1 MINPQAGTFTKSAMT
16 RANNSKINAARAT
29 MVGNPAAQASLINQ
43 RSGGTP
49 GGPPVGSSNPAPPA
63 PPTAPAMPSVP
74 PVGTVPGSTVDA
86 APTPTFDPE
95 AFKRD
100 TLSRLLGEIRTEHF
114 LKSAPV
120 KDAMETIRLKNA
132 FNHANPNR
140 VQDSRTLLEQVV
152 TRAKLDRTGNGNS

>member
-1 MINPQAGTFTKSAMT
+1 MIDPQAGTFTKSAMT
-16 RANNSKINAARAT
+16 RANNSKINARRAT
-29 MVGNPAAQASLINQ
+29 MVGNSAAQASLINQ

-49 GGPPVGSSNPAPPA
+49 GGPPVGQTNQPA
-63 PPTAPAMPSVP
+63 PTAPMMPNLP
-74 PVGTVPGSTVDA
+74 PVGNVPAVGPTA

-100 TLSRLLGEIRTEHF
+100 TLSRVLGEIRTQHF
-114 LKSAPV
+114 LNSAPV

-152 TRAKLDRTGNGNS
+152 NRARLDRTGNANS